1 MILLDYKSRQPI
13 YEQLYN
19 SFAKMAALHVMHGG
33 EQLPS
38 VRALA
43 QSLGINPNTVQKAY
57 QLLERDGIIY
67 SIPGK
72 GSFIGE
78 TTRLRKERKKAGSS
92 GRT

>member
-1 MILLDYKSRQPI
+1 MR
-13 YEQLYN
+13 
-19 SFAKMAALHVMHGG
+19 V
-33 EQLPS
+33 
-38 VRALA
+38 LA

-78 TTRLRKERKKAGSS
+78 TSHLERERFEAAEELKKAIERAQKASLTHEEIRGLVEETLKGGLSS
-92 GRT
+92 